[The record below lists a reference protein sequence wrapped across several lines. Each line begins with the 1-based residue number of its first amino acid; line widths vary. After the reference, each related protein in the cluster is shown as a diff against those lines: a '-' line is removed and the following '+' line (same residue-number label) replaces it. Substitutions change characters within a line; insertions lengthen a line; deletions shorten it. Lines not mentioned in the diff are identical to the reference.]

1 MTTAAGAPASLL
13 AGLLSRPP
21 VTHVEEV
28 AARVGDP
35 VPWPSWVPPL
45 VVSAYAARG
54 VSAPWRHQAAAA
66 SLAFEGRHVVVATGT
81 ASGKSLA
88 YQLPALSRL
97 VLDPRATALYLAP
110 TKALAADQLRSVA
123 ALSVEGVRPASYDG
137 DTPRAERE
145 WIRQHSRFVLTNPDM
160 LHRSILPGHAAW
172 GTFLRRLSFVVVD
185 ECHTYR
191 GVFGS
196 HVAHVLR
203 RLRRAAARYGR
214 TPVFVLASATAGD
227 PETAAARLTGL
238 RIEAVTEDASPR
250 GGVTFALWEPPLETS
265 ASSATPVRRSA
276 VRETA
281 SLLTDAVTAGVRTV
295 AFVRSRRG
303 AETVATVARRSL
315 EEVSPELAGRVAAY
329 RAGYLREERRS
340 LEEGLLSGS
349 LLGLA
354 STNALELG
362 VDLVGLDAVLICGYP
377 GTRASLW
384 QQAGRAGRA
393 GDDALAVLVARDD
406 PLDTYL
412 VHHPEAL
419 FGQAVEATVLDPSN
433 PYVLGPQLCCAAA
446 EGPLTQADLS
456 LFGPAALPVL
466 EELVAAGLLRRRPSG
481 WYWRPYKRPD
491 VDLRGSGGQ
500 PICIVESSTGRLLGM
515 TDASSSHF
523 MLHEGAVYV
532 HQGASYIVDSLDFED
547 GCALVHADEPDYS
560 THARDVTTLS
570 VAGVGSS
577 VTAGPV
583 AMHLGEVDVTSQVV
597 SYQRRRHGSG
607 EVIDT
612 RPLDLPPRELRTVAV
627 WFTVSPDSL
636 ASHGVAEADIPG
648 ALHAAEHAAI
658 GLLPLVATCDR
669 WDIGGIS
676 TANHPDTGLPTVF
689 VYDGHPGGA
698 GFAERAFAA
707 ASSWLQATRDVIAE
721 CACEAGC
728 PSCVQSPKC
737 GNGNNPLAKPEAVKL
752 LDVVLANLATATTVT
767 HGGAGPTDVAPPASV
782 GVSVGAASEGST
794 SSVADPAPAH
804 DVAAET
810 DASAVHVAGALADA
824 SQSDGVRPAADA
836 DGATDVAGAVVVPAV
851 SRGRVA
857 PRRKRAT
864 AKAVGGTTDP
874 VAGGEPAADSTA
886 GAAIAR
892 VPRRRTKLAPTDAT
906 AGGQPQADVAA
917 GVAAARVPQAR
928 AKLAATK
935 QPVADGHHAAP
946 PAAKRRRASGAHSAV
961 PASRADGSTSD
972 EQTQDGVAAP
982 TRPALAQRSAEDAAA

>member
-1 MTTAAGAPASLL
+1 MTIAVGAPAGLL
-13 AGLLSRPP
+13 ARFRARPGASP

-28 AARVGDP
+28 APREGDT
-35 VPWPSWVPPL
+35 VPWPSWTPPS
-45 VVSAYAARG
+45 VRAAFAARG

-97 VLDPRATALYLAP
+97 GDDPRATVLYLAP

-123 ALSVEGVRPASYDG
+123 GFDLDGVRPACYDG

-160 LHRSILPGHAAW
+160 LHRGILPGHAAW
-172 GTFLRRLSFVVVD
+172 GTFLRRLAFVVVD

-203 RLRRAAARYGR
+203 RLRRASARYGR
-214 TPVFVLASATAGD
+214 TPTFVLASATAGD

-238 RIEAVTEDASPR
+238 RVEAVTEDASPR
-250 GGVTFALWEPPLETS
+250 GGVTFALWEPPLDP
-265 ASSATPVRRSA
+265 SSSTRRSA

-281 SLLTDAVTAGVRTV
+281 DLLTDAVVAGVRTV

-303 AETVATVARRSL
+303 AETIATVARRSL
-315 EEVSPELAGRVAAY
+315 EEIAPPLADRVAAY
-329 RAGYLREERRS
+329 RGGYLREERRA

-384 QQAGRAGRA
+384 QQAGRAGRS

-419 FGQAVEATVLDPSN
+419 FGHPVEATVLDPSN

-466 EELVAAGLLRRRPSG
+466 EELVTAGLLRRRPSG
-481 WYWRPYKRPD
+481 WYWRPYKRPE
-491 VDLRGSGGQ
+491 VDLRGSGGT

-515 TDASSSHF
+515 IDAGSSHF
-523 MLHEGAVYV
+523 MVHEGAVYL
-532 HQGASYIVDSLDFED
+532 HQGASYVVDKLDLDD
-547 GCALVHADEPDYS
+547 GCALVHAEEPDYT

-577 VTAGPV
+577 LSAGPV
-583 AMHLGEVDVTSQVV
+583 SMQLGEVDVTSQVV
-597 SYQRRRHGSG
+597 SYQRRRMGSG
-607 EVIDT
+607 EVLDT
-612 RPLDLPPRELRTVAV
+612 KPLDLPARELRTVAV
-627 WFTVSPDSL
+627 WFTVDPSAL
-636 ASHGVAEADIPG
+636 ASAEVAAADIPG

-669 WDIGGIS
+669 WDIGGLS
-676 TANHPDTGLPTVF
+676 TASHPDTGLPTVF
-689 VYDGHPGGA
+689 VYDGHSGGA

-707 ASSWLQATRDVIAE
+707 AASWLRATRDVIAE
-721 CACEAGC
+721 CPCEAGC

-737 GNGNNPLAKPEAVKL
+737 GNGNNPLAKPEAVKV
-752 LDVVLANLATATTVT
+752 LDIFLAHVASLSPTEVAAPGAASAERAAVPSPATEPAAIEPAAAITPAPARLAIEAASAGTAAPAPAPARPAPEAAS
-767 HGGAGPTDVAPPASV
+767 AGTAAADAPPA
-782 GVSVGAASEGST
+782 
-794 SSVADPAPAH
+794 
-804 DVAAET
+804 
-810 DASAVHVAGALADA
+810 
-824 SQSDGVRPAADA
+824 GVRPRADDAA
-836 DGATDVAGAVVVPAV
+836 PAV
-851 SRGRVA
+851 PPRGSAISRS
-857 PRRKRAT
+857 
-864 AKAVGGTTDP
+864 
-874 VAGGEPAADSTA
+874 PAN
-886 GAAIAR
+886 AA
-892 VPRRRTKLAPTDAT
+892 
-906 AGGQPQADVAA
+906 
-917 GVAAARVPQAR
+917 
-928 AKLAATK
+928 
-935 QPVADGHHAAP
+935 
-946 PAAKRRRASGAHSAV
+946 
-961 PASRADGSTSD
+961 
-972 EQTQDGVAAP
+972 
-982 TRPALAQRSAEDAAA
+982 